1 MSKYNGFKREDL
13 ESQLVEKLFHF
24 LKYLYGQSSY
34 PMGKYP
40 TGIYSP
46 NGGEYLIWIGC
57 SVGTVAFTLQDTK
70 GVDYHNI
77 EMVKFGGSRPV
88 LNLASRPLKE
98 NGSILFAKSY
108 SMRCDVDQFESSPTF
123 FLKQLLPK
131 IRKKDQVL
139 AFLVGLERIVESNK
153 LN

>member
-13 ESQLVEKLFHF
+13 ESRLVERMFHF

-40 TGIYSP
+40 TGISSP

-57 SVGTVAFTLQDTK
+57 SVGTVAFTLQDTV

-77 EMVKFGGSRPV
+77 KMDKFGTIRPV
-88 LNLASRPLKE
+88 LDLVSRPFKE
-98 NGSILFAKSY
+98 TGAIWFAKSY
-108 SMRCDVDQFESSPTF
+108 SIRCDIDQFESNPAF

-139 AFLVGLERIVESNK
+139 AFLVGLERIIESNK

>member
-24 LKYLYGQSSY
+24 LKYLYGHSSY
-34 PMGKYP
+34 PMGRYP
-40 TGIYSP
+40 TGIPSP

-57 SVGTVAFTLQDTK
+57 SAGTVSFTLQDTV

-77 EMVKFGGSRPV
+77 KMDKFGTIRPV
-88 LNLASRPLKE
+88 LDLASRPFKE
-98 NGSILFAKSY
+98 TGSIWFAKSY
-108 SMRCDVDQFESSPTF
+108 SMRCDLDQFESNPTF

-139 AFLVGLERIVESNK
+139 ALLVGLERIIESNK

>member
-1 MSKYNGFKREDL
+1 
-13 ESQLVEKLFHF
+13 
-24 LKYLYGQSSY
+24 
-34 PMGKYP
+34 MGKYP
-40 TGIYSP
+40 TGISSP

-88 LNLASRPLKE
+88 VNLASRPLKE
-98 NGSILFAKSY
+98 NGSIWFAKSY
-108 SMRCDVDQFESSPTF
+108 SMRCDIDQFESNPTF

-139 AFLVGLERIVESNK
+139 AFLVGLERIVESNS